1 MTLQTRG
8 YVLYLTAA
16 FMFAINGT
24 VAKAILLSGF
34 EPARLSQLRIT
45 AAFLVLLV
53 VVALTRPAALRI
65 RRDEIWLLLAYGV
78 LGVVMTQWLYFEAI
92 ARMPVGVSLLIE
104 FTAPLWVALWFRFGW
119 HHPTRRMV
127 WFALFLA
134 LLGLAL
140 VAQVWQGFRLNV
152 IGVIAGF
159 GAAFALALYYL
170 LGDVALR
177 RPQPRDP
184 ISLTMWGFGAGALFW
199 LIAQPWWSFPWS
211 GLAGQGDLVGA
222 AQVPIWLLSTYMIVC
237 GTVLPFLL
245 VVYSLKYLRA
255 SQASVVGLTEPLLAI
270 LIAWIL
276 LGETMTA
283 VQLIGGV
290 FILVGVFLAERS
302 RSTDITEQ
310 QPAAQIGN

>member
-1 MTLQTRG
+1 MSLQARG
-8 YVLYLTAA
+8 YVLYVTAA

-24 VAKAILLSGF
+24 VSKAILLTGF

-45 AAFLVLLV
+45 AAFLLLLV
-53 VVALTRPAALRI
+53 VVALTKPAALRI
-65 RRDEIWLLLAYGV
+65 RRDEVLLLLAYGV

-119 HHPTRRMV
+119 RYPTRPMV

-152 IGVIAGF
+152 IGVLAGF
-159 GAAFALALYYL
+159 GAALALALYYL

-199 LIAQPWWSFPWS
+199 IIAQPWWSFPWS
-211 GLAGQGDLVGA
+211 GLLGDGDLAGA
-222 AQVPIWLLSTYMIVC
+222 IEVPVWLLSTSMVIF

-270 LIAWIL
+270 LVAWIL
-276 LGETMTA
+276 LGETMSG

-290 FILVGVFLAERS
+290 FILIGVFLAERS
-302 RSTDITEQ
+302 RTGELPETAVTAESR
-310 QPAAQIGN
+310 A

>member
-1 MTLQTRG
+1 MSLQARG
-8 YVLYLTAA
+8 YVIYLAA
-16 FMFAINGT
+16 ALMFAVNGT
-24 VAKAILLSGF
+24 VSKAILLAGF

-45 AAFLVLLV
+45 TAFLVLLV
-53 VVALTRPAALRI
+53 VVAIIKPAALRI
-65 RRDEIWLLLAYGV
+65 RRDEVVLLLAYGV

-119 HHPTRRMV
+119 RYPTRPMV
-127 WFALFLA
+127 WFALVLA

-140 VAQVWQGFRLNV
+140 VAQVWQGFRLNT
-152 IGVIAGF
+152 IGVLAAF
-159 GAAFALALYYL
+159 GAALALALYYL

-199 LIAQPWWSFPWS
+199 VIAQPWWSFPWAK
-211 GLAGQGDLVGA
+211 LLGQGELIDSVD
-222 AQVPIWLLSTYMIVC
+222 VPVWALSTYMVVF

-255 SQASVVGLTEPLLAI
+255 SQASVVGLMEPLLAI
-270 LIAWIL
+270 LVAWIL
-276 LGETMTA
+276 LGETMSG
-283 VQLIGGV
+283 VQLIGGA
-290 FILVGVFLAERS
+290 FILLGVFLAERS
-302 RSTDITEQ
+302 RSSEVEV
-310 QPAAQIGN
+310 QPPAVEARR

>member
-1 MTLQTRG
+1 LTLQTRG

-119 HHPTRRMV
+119 RYPTRRMV

-134 LLGLAL
+134 FVGLAL
-140 VAQVWQGFRLNV
+140 VAQVWQGFRLNL

-184 ISLTMWGFGAGALFW
+184 ISLTMWGFGGGALFW

-211 GLAGQGDLVGA
+211 GLLDQGDLVGA
-222 AQVPIWLLSTYMIVC
+222 VEVPVWLLSISMVIF

-302 RSTDITEQ
+302 RTTDVTAQ
-310 QPAAQIGN
+310 QPTTQVGN